1 MFKPNNE
8 INSFGNHVSYKRLL
22 RNLFMSVKKNKSES
36 YTQNSLSVLKLLN
49 THLSVIKKPALSS
62 VICFLRSYNINNYGS
77 SSIKHLIN
85 FTSYKFKVYPKSRK

>member
-1 MFKPNNE
+1 MIKPNYN
-8 INSFGNHVSYKRLL
+8 INSFGSNVSYKRFL
-22 RNLFMSVKKNKSES
+22 RNLFISVKKNKAES
-36 YTQNSLSVLKLLN
+36 YKQNSLSVIKLLN

-85 FTSYKFKVYPKSRK
+85 FTSYKFKVYPRSRK